1 MHKTF
6 VFCYSSINNITQ
18 GITIMA
24 RMTLKDGSKI
34 FVAGVIEYPEAY
46 ADATKARIIANANK
60 TFRKNNPDTIDTI
73 ESFLMA
79 GRIDKVRG
87 KTIYSKNFVGSLAS
101 AYDKYGKLTEK
112 QVETIVRLSAEKEAR
127 IEAYKKALAEQK
139 AKSAFVGVENEK
151 ITATVKVAKVL
162 RMSAPSFSYYD
173 RASQEMYIMQ
183 DCAGNTYVYRTKSFF
198 EYKFPK
204 KQLINQS
211 RYSNGN
217 SYGLICDTTVMAGMT
232 ITFEATVKA
241 HVEYKGEKQTI
252 ITRPKV
258 LAMEWAV
265 DDIKE
270 LVDLR
275 E

>member
-1 MHKTF
+1 
-6 VFCYSSINNITQ
+6 
-18 GITIMA
+18 MA

-87 KTIYSKNFVGSLAS
+87 KTIYSDNFVGSLAS

-151 ITATVKVAKVL
+151 IMVTVKVAKVL
-162 RMSAPSFSYYD
+162 RMSAPSFGYYD
-173 RASQEMYIMQ
+173 RASQEMYIMK
-183 DCAGNTYVYRTKSFF
+183 DEADNTYVYRTKSFF
-198 EYKFPK
+198 QYKFPT
-204 KQLINQS
+204 KQVLVGMPYEFIG
-211 RYSNGN
+211 YHVKG
-217 SYGLICDTTVMAGMT
+217 GMT
-232 ITFEATVKA
+232 INIQATVKA

-252 ITRPKV
+252 ITRPKI
-258 LAMEWAV
+258 LGMEWV
-265 DDIKE
+265 DSELKP
-270 LVDLR
+270 LVDLQDR